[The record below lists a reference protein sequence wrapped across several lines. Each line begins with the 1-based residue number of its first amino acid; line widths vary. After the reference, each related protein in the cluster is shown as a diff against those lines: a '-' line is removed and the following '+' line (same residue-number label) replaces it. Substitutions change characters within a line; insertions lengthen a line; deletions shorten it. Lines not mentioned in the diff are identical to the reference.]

1 MLSLIAKLKKQ
12 KEAEE
17 EKLRQNVETA
27 KIYAQY
33 VKSFDGTGA
42 EEPLKFV
49 KSDVLDPSTG
59 STNATVPEIFTLG
72 TKESPE
78 EELDKDEIT
87 STYLSQINA
96 EENTFKKQP
105 KGSKVRE
112 IDTFIEEIKEKQR
125 VISERKELQN
135 KILTATTEH
144 ERYEINQRL
153 SKIENDL
160 ALNAPDLNSTNIFIG
175 NLPASVTEEVL
186 MSHFAKYGQIT
197 GIRIMPVK
205 NESMMRPTTS
215 AFLSYMSHAQAE
227 NAKNAMDGKEILK
240 IPCKI
245 GWAKNILR
253 PTIAVQNA
261 QTEKGGPHQTL
272 YKSVN
277 TQVPMVD
284 PNLQNLPLFQ
294 VFVPLPNHKR
304 KIIDL
309 MSKYVSEVRRG
320 GIKDT
325 QGGQEFEQM
334 IMEKEAPNGNLEIK
348 HLIYGNAGLFSFLY
362 EKYTPESVYYRWRVY
377 SLIQGDTMSTWS
389 VMPFKITN
397 MGKIYCPP
405 PTQNKNTSQ
414 SGYVPLT
421 AEQERQFENIIAN
434 TTTTRNDVC
443 NAMLF
448 FINNSECAY
457 QLTDLLIN
465 RLNDDNLQVNQKI
478 ALLYVLSDV
487 LYNSASS
494 RQFSWIYRTSIE
506 KRLPEIFDGVKK
518 FKARSKSKIAGQQL
532 MDVIMKLLK
541 TWEDWTVYSS
551 VFTTGLEAT
560 LLGDDADSFK
570 AQPEFEEYKH
580 LVDENDGCDMDYF
593 EILATFPLEYREE
606 AYKYLKMGIKELKS
620 LCYQRGLLLM
630 PSDRRTLV
638 VRLVTYDKYQVD
650 KVAEEKRLESL
661 KAEEAMNEESL
672 DGSDME
678 ESDMDQETDEAEASE
693 RVKIQ
698 EATARL
704 QKTLMEKA
712 RTLPQPHAEAES
724 KVSVPVEREEEAE
737 VEQEREEPQPEE
749 PADEPEET
757 QDDDIDDIFAS

>member
-33 VKSFDGTGA
+33 VKSFDGTSA
-42 EEPLKFV
+42 EEPLTFV
-49 KSDVLDPSTG
+49 KSDVLDPSKG
-59 STNATVPEIFTLG
+59 ATNATVPEIFTLG
-72 TKESPE
+72 TKDGSEQ
-78 EELDKDEIT
+78 ELDKDEIT

-96 EENTFKKQP
+96 EESTFKKQP

-125 VISERKELQN
+125 VINERKELQN

-153 SKIENDL
+153 SKIETDL
-160 ALNAPDLNSTNIFIG
+160 SLNAPDLNSTNIFIG
-175 NLPASVTEEVL
+175 NLSANVTEEIL
-186 MSHFAKYGQIT
+186 MSHFAKYGQVT
-197 GIRIMPVK
+197 GIRIMPLK
-205 NESMMRPTTS
+205 NELATRPTTS
-215 AFLSYMSHAQAE
+215 AFLSYVSHAQAE
-227 NAKNAMDGKEILK
+227 NAKNSMDGKEILK

-253 PTIAVQNA
+253 PTIAVQNTQPEMGLPYQPA
-261 QTEKGGPHQTL
+261 FN
-272 YKSVN
+272 SVN
-277 TQVPMVD
+277 TQLPVVN
-284 PNLQNLPLFQ
+284 PNVQNLPLFQ
-294 VFVPLPNHKR
+294 VFLPLPNHKR

-309 MSKYVSEVRRG
+309 MSKYVAEA
-320 GIKDT
+320 
-325 QGGQEFEQM
+325 GQKFEQM
-334 IMEKEAPNGNLEIK
+334 IMEKEAPNG
-348 HLIYGNAGLFSFLY
+348 LFSFLY
-362 EKYTPESVYYRWRVY
+362 EKYTPDSVYYRWRVY
-377 SLIQGDTMSTWS
+377 SLMQGDTMYSWNN
-389 VMPFKITN
+389 MPFKITN

-405 PTQNKNTSQ
+405 PVQNKNTSQ

-421 AEQERQFENIIAN
+421 TDQERQFENIIAN

-448 FINNSECAY
+448 FINNSESAY

-465 RLNDDNLQVNQKI
+465 RLNDESSQVNQKI

-506 KRLPEIFDGVKK
+506 KRLPEIFDAVKK
-518 FKARSKSKIAGQQL
+518 FKTRSKSKIAGQQL
-532 MDVIMKLLK
+532 SDVIMKLLK

-560 LLGDDADSFK
+560 LLGDDTESFK
-570 AQPEFEEYKH
+570 SQPEFEKYKD
-580 LVDENDGCDMDYF
+580 LVDENDGYDMDYF
-593 EILATFPLEYREE
+593 EILSTFPLKYREE

-620 LCYQRGLLLM
+620 LCFQRGLLLV

-638 VRLVTYDKYQVD
+638 VRLVMYDKYQVD
-650 KVAEEKRLESL
+650 KAAEEKRLELL
-661 KAEEAMNEESL
+661 KAEEEMNEESL
-672 DGSDME
+672 EGSDMD
-678 ESDMDQETDEAEASE
+678 ESDMDQDTDEAETSE
-693 RVKIQ
+693 RIKIQ
-698 EATARL
+698 EATAML

-712 RTLPQPHAEAES
+712 RSLPHSNVEVEP
-724 KVSVPVEREEEAE
+724 KVSVPVKPK
-737 VEQEREEPQPEE
+737 EEPKVEHEPEEQQPEE
-749 PADEPEET
+749 PTPEPEET

>member
-1 MLSLIAKLKKQ
+1 MLPLIAKLKKQ

-33 VKSFDGTGA
+33 VKSFDGTSA

-72 TKESPE
+72 TKDVSEH
-78 EELDKDEIT
+78 ELDKDEIT

-96 EENTFKKQP
+96 EEPSFKKKP
-105 KGSKVRE
+105 KVSKVRE

-125 VISERKELQN
+125 VINERKELQN
-135 KILTATTEH
+135 KILSATTEH

-153 SKIENDL
+153 SKIESDL
-160 ALNAPDLNSTNIFIG
+160 SLNAPDLNSTNIFIG
-175 NLPASVTEEVL
+175 NLAANVTEEIL
-186 MSHFAKYGQIT
+186 MNHFSKYGQIT

-205 NESMMRPTTS
+205 NESSVRPTTS
-215 AFLSYMSHAQAE
+215 AFLSYVTHEQAD
-227 NAKNAMDGKEILK
+227 NAKNGMDGKEILK

-253 PTIAVQNA
+253 PTIALQGA
-261 QTEKGGPHQTL
+261 QPEMGFPHQSVFN
-272 YKSVN
+272 SVN
-277 TQVPMVD
+277 TQLPIVD
-284 PNLQNLPLFQ
+284 PNVQNLPLFQ

-309 MSKYVSEVRRG
+309 MSKYVSEAGRG
-320 GIKDT
+320 
-325 QGGQEFEQM
+325 FEQM
-334 IMEKEAPNGNLEIK
+334 IMENEAPN
-348 HLIYGNAGLFSFLY
+348 GLFSFLY

-377 SLIQGDTMSTWS
+377 SLMQGDTMSSWS
-389 VMPFKITN
+389 IMPFKITK
-397 MGKIYCPP
+397 MGKVYCPP
-405 PTQNKNTSQ
+405 QTQNKNASQ

-421 AEQERQFENIIAN
+421 SDQERQVENIISN

-448 FINNSECAY
+448 FINNSESAY

-465 RLNDDNLQVNQKI
+465 RLKDESSQVNQKI

-506 KRLPEIFDGVKK
+506 KRLPEIFDSVKK
-518 FKARSKSKIAGQQL
+518 FKTRSKSKIAGQQL
-532 MDVIMKLLK
+532 TEVIMKLLK

-551 VFTTGLEAT
+551 GLEAT
-560 LLGDDADSFK
+560 LLGDDTESFK
-570 AQPEFEEYKH
+570 AQPEFEEYKD
-580 LVDENDGCDMDYF
+580 LVDENDGYDMDYF
-593 EILATFPLEYREE
+593 EILSTFPLEYREE

-620 LCYQRGLLLM
+620 LCFQRGLLLV
-630 PSDRRTLV
+630 PSDRHSLV
-638 VRLVTYDKYQVD
+638 VRLVMYDKYQVD
-650 KVAEEKRLESL
+650 KVAEERRLELL
-661 KAEEAMNEESL
+661 KAEEEMNEESSE
-672 DGSDME
+672 GSDMD
-678 ESDMDQETDEAEASE
+678 ESDLDQDTDEVETSE
-693 RVKIQ
+693 RIKIQ
-698 EATARL
+698 EATAML

-712 RTLPQPHAEAES
+712 RSLPHSHVEAET
-724 KVSVPVEREEEAE
+724 KVIVPLKPK
-737 VEQEREEPQPEE
+737 EEPKVEDPEELQPEE
-749 PADEPEET
+749 PTYELEET
-757 QDDDIDDIFAS
+757 QEDDIDDIFAS